1 MFKINEDK
9 SIYLT
14 RGDHIQLTLMASDG
28 DDAYTFRQGDLVR
41 FKVFEKKN
49 CENVVLQKDFRV
61 ESDTTEVVITLEEED
76 TKIGEE
82 ISKPKDYWYEIELNP
97 GNDPQT
103 IIGYDEDGAKVF
115 RLFPEGGDSPI
126 EEIEQDEGG

>member
-1 MFKINEDK
+1 MFKVNEDK

-28 DDAYTFRQGDLVR
+28 GDAYTFRQGDLIR

-49 CENVVLQKDFRV
+49 CDNVVLQKDFRV
-61 ESDTTEVVITLEEED
+61 ESDSTEVVITLEEED

-82 ISKPKDYWYEIELNP
+82 ISKPKDYWYEVEVNP
-97 GNDPQT
+97 EIQPTT
-103 IIGYDEDGAKVF
+103 IIGYDEDGAKIF
-115 RLFPEGGDSPI
+115 KLFPEGGDLN
-126 EEIEQDEGG
+126 

>member
-28 DDAYTFRQGDLVR
+28 DDAYTFRQGDQVR

-82 ISKPKDYWYEIELNP
+82 INKPTDYWYEVEVNP
-97 GNDPQT
+97 EIQPTT
-103 IIGYDEDGAKVF
+103 IIGYDEDGAKIF
-115 RLFPEGGDSPI
+115 KLFPEGGDL
-126 EEIEQDEGG
+126 E

>member
-1 MFKINEDK
+1 MFKVNEDK

-49 CENVVLQKDFRV
+49 CENVVLQKDFRL

-82 ISKPKDYWYEIELNP
+82 ISKPKDYWYEVEVNP
-97 GNDPQT
+97 EIQPTT
-103 IIGYDEDGAKVF
+103 IIGYDEDGAKIF
-115 RLFPEGGDSPI
+115 KLFPEGGDL
-126 EEIEQDEGG
+126 E

>member
-1 MFKINEDK
+1 MFKVNEDK

-28 DDAYTFRQGDLVR
+28 DYAYTFRQGDLVR

-61 ESDTTEVVITLEEED
+61 ENDTTEVVITLEGEE

-82 ISKPKDYWYEIELNP
+82 ISKPKDYWYEVEVNP
-97 GNDPQT
+97 EIQPTT
-103 IIGYDEDGAKVF
+103 IIGYDEDGAKIF
-115 RLFPEGGDSPI
+115 KLFPEGGDL
-126 EEIEQDEGG
+126 E

>member
-1 MFKINEDK
+1 MFKVNEDK

-28 DDAYTFRQGDLVR
+28 DDDYTFRQGDLVR

-82 ISKPKDYWYEIELNP
+82 ISKPKDYWYEVEVNP
-97 GNDPQT
+97 EIQPTT
-103 IIGYDEDGAKVF
+103 IIGYDEDGAKIF
-115 RLFPEGGDSPI
+115 KLFPEGGDL
-126 EEIEQDEGG
+126 E

>member
-1 MFKINEDK
+1 MFKVNEDK

-82 ISKPKDYWYEIELNP
+82 ISKPKDYWYEVEVNP
-97 GNDPQT
+97 DIQPTT
-103 IIGYDEDGAKVF
+103 IIGYDEDGAKIF
-115 RLFPEGGDSPI
+115 KLFPEGGDL
-126 EEIEQDEGG
+126 E

>member
-1 MFKINEDK
+1 MFKVNEDK

-61 ESDTTEVVITLEEED
+61 ESDTTEVVITLAEED

-82 ISKPKDYWYEIELNP
+82 ISKPKDYWYEVEVNP
-97 GNDPQT
+97 EIQPTT
-103 IIGYDEDGAKVF
+103 IIGYDEDGAKIF
-115 RLFPEGGDSPI
+115 KLFPEGGDL
-126 EEIEQDEGG
+126 E